1 MTKIR
6 TYPEICS
13 GHTGVVVCLR
23 LIAFAMLMVCGLS
36 LFSPHAAAQSL
47 DAARASGMVGEQ
59 SDGYAVARGSA
70 TPAVRGL
77 VNKINRE
84 RGQIYAKRAR
94 EQRVSADQVSK
105 FYAPQIAAKAPAG
118 TWIMSPS
125 GSWNR
130 K

>member
-1 MTKIR
+1 MTKMR
-6 TYPEICS
+6 TYPENCS
-13 GHTGVVVCLR
+13 DHTGVVACLR
-23 LIAFAMLMVCGLS
+23 LVAFAMLMVCGMS

-70 TPAVRGL
+70 TPAVRSL

-94 EQRVSADQVSK
+94 EQRISLDQVGR
-105 FYAPQIAAKAPAG
+105 FYASQIAAKAPGG

-125 GSWNR
+125 GSWRR